1 MTEAGTKRSRRRAGT
16 RLPRARGGQAQGGQ
30 AQDGQDQDGQ
40 DQDGR
45 GTSQYL
51 EIFKIPGTRQF
62 SVACF
67 IGRWPMAMI
76 NLGIILV
83 ISAATGSYAIAGS
96 VSAVG
101 SLCFAF
107 AAPQFGRLVDRFGQ
121 GRVLRPLVVI
131 FTVSAVAFIVCAQL
145 RAPLWTLFL
154 TAALF
159 SAATPSLGSM
169 VRSRWSALLGDSPLL
184 HTAFSFESV
193 ADELIFVSGPA
204 LVTILATELVPVT
217 GIVVAAALAVTGTLL
232 LIGQRRTEPPPQPKQ
247 HGGSRA
253 IAIQGIPVIMTV
265 FAGLGAMFGTIDL
278 STVAFATEHHH
289 KPLAGL
295 ILGTYALGSATGG
308 LWYGARKW
316 RAPLHR
322 RFLITL
328 AFMVMGVAPLWVIP
342 SVPVLFAVIFFCG
355 LAISPTLIGG
365 FSLIERKTRAGLLT
379 EGMSLLS
386 TAIGLGLAAGP
397 PIAGRLI
404 DGHGARWGYLF
415 ALGCGILALTAGLL
429 GARRL
434 GGGRLSPEPGGSTG
448 SQPAG
453 VTSGHDS

>member
-1 MTEAGTKRSRRRAGT
+1 VTDVGTRRSRQPQNGQ
-16 RLPRARGGQAQGGQ
+16 ARGG
-30 AQDGQDQDGQ
+30 
-40 DQDGR
+40 
-45 GTSQYL
+45 QYL
-51 EIFKIPGTRQF
+51 EIFRLPGTRQF
-62 SVACF
+62 SAACF
-67 IGRWPMAMI
+67 VGRWPMAMV

-83 ISAATGSYAIAGS
+83 VTAATGSYAIAGS

-101 SLCFAF
+101 SLCYAF
-107 AAPQFGRLVDRFGQ
+107 TAPQLGRLTDRFGQ
-121 GRVLRPLVVI
+121 SRVLRPLIVA
-131 FTVSAVAFIVCAQL
+131 FSASTVAFIVCAQL

-159 SAATPSLGSM
+159 ASAMPSLGSM
-169 VRSRWSALLGDSPLL
+169 VRSRWSYLLGDSPLL

-193 ADELIFVSGPA
+193 ADELIFVTGPA

-217 GIVVAAALAVTGTLL
+217 GIAVAGALAVTGTVLL
-232 LIGQRRTEPPPQPKQ
+232 LRQHGTEPPPQSQ
-247 HGGSRA
+247 RQAGARA
-253 IAIQGIPVIMTV
+253 ISTPGMPVIMAV

-295 ILGTYALGSATGG
+295 ILGTYALGSACGG

-328 AFMVMGVAPLWVIP
+328 AGMVAGVAPLWAIP
-342 SVPVLFAVIFFCG
+342 NVPVLFGVIFFCG
-355 LAISPTLIGG
+355 LSISPTLIGG
-365 FSLIERKTRAGLLT
+365 FSLIERKMRAGLLT

-415 ALGCGILALTAGLL
+415 ALCCGSLALAAGLL

-434 GGGRLSPEPGGSTG
+434 GTP
-448 SQPAG
+448 PAE
-453 VTSGHDS
+453 VTSGHG

>member
-1 MTEAGTKRSRRRAGT
+1 VGLEAGTDTGTRRSRRRVG
-16 RLPRARGGQAQGGQ
+16 ARPGKGNQP
-30 AQDGQDQDGQ
+30 
-40 DQDGR
+40 QDGR

-51 EIFKIPGTRQF
+51 EIFKIPGSRRF
-62 SVACF
+62 SAACF
-67 IGRWPMAMI
+67 VGRWPMAMI

-83 ISAATGSYAIAGS
+83 VTAATGSYAIAGS

-101 SLCFAF
+101 SLCYAF
-107 AAPQFGRLVDRFGQ
+107 TAPQLGRLADRLGQ
-121 GRVLRPLVVI
+121 GRVLRRLIVV
-131 FTVSAVAFIVCAQL
+131 FTASTIAFIVCAEL
-145 RAPLWTLFL
+145 RAPLWTLFV

-159 SAATPSLGSM
+159 VSTMPSLGSM

-204 LVTILATELVPVT
+204 LVTILATALVPVT
-217 GIVVAAALAVTGTLL
+217 GIAVAGALALTGTLL
-232 LIGQRRTEPPPQPKQ
+232 LVRQHDTEPAPHPRQ
-247 HGGSRA
+247 HGGAKPISTPGMPA
-253 IAIQGIPVIMTV
+253 IMMV
-265 FAGLGAMFGTIDL
+265 FGWLGAMFGTIDL

-328 AFMVMGVAPLWVIP
+328 AGMVVGVAPMWAIP
-342 SVPVLFAVIFFCG
+342 NVPVLFGVIFFCG
-355 LAISPTLIGG
+355 LSISPTLIGG
-365 FSLIERKTRAGLLT
+365 FSLIERKMRAGLLT

-386 TAIGLGLAAGP
+386 TAIGLGLAGGP

-404 DGHGARWGYLF
+404 DSHGARWGYLF
-415 ALGCGILALTAGLL
+415 ALTCGLLALASGLA
-429 GARRL
+429 GARGL
-434 GGGRLSPEPGGSTG
+434 GLRPAGAAGP
-448 SQPAG
+448 QPAG